1 MAAEAICETDINDM
15 DCVVVLGA
23 DVLKVERTEDEMAQI
38 AIEHLSSHLDNVWP
52 VADANMGMV
61 RKTIGS
67 TVFAGL
73 LTCAHPVLAAIDS
86 DGEIIN
92 SVKEKAITAL
102 AAHKFHANNQTATAI
117 TRICEEAVETNGGF
131 LALPANITD
140 LVSAGREV
148 FCDVVDRMETRP
160 MGII

>member
-1 MAAEAICETDINDM
+1 
-15 DCVVVLGA
+15 
-23 DVLKVERTEDEMAQI
+23 MAQI

-73 LTCAHPVLAAIDS
+73 LTCAHPVLAAIDG

-92 SVKEKAITAL
+92 NVKEKAITAL
-102 AAHKFHANNQTATAI
+102 AVQKFQANAQATTAI
-117 TRICEEAVETNGGF
+117 TRICEEAVETSGGY
-131 LALPANITD
+131 LALPANVTD

-160 MGII
+160 MGVV